1 MKKVWIIGILAL
13 LFTGCATQPVETV
26 SDIYVEQTAAA
37 AQQIIVD
44 LPEEA
49 AQPVMESGDGE
60 KLYLCGGYE
69 VRIQTLGSSDLSSV
83 LEEVTGYSKDRI
95 TLIETAAGPYR
106 RYDCSWCSAGA
117 EGELVARTA
126 ILDDGSYCYCVT
138 AMAASEDANDLKQQ
152 WQHLFSS
159 LKLG

>member
-1 MKKVWIIGILAL
+1 MKKVLIILLLSL
-13 LFTGCATQPVETV
+13 LFAGCAAQPVETV
-26 SDIYVEQTAAA
+26 SDIYVEQIPAAA
-37 AQQIIVD
+37 KQIIVD
-44 LPEEA
+44 L
-49 AQPVMESGDGE
+49 E

-69 VRIQTLGSSDLSSV
+69 VRVQTLYSSDLNSV

>member
-1 MKKVWIIGILAL
+1 MKKVLIILLLPL
-13 LFTGCATQPVETV
+13 LFTGCAAQPVETV
-26 SDIYVEQTAAA
+26 SDIYVEQIPAAA
-37 AQQIIVD
+37 KQIIVD

-69 VRIQTLGSSDLSSV
+69 VRVQTLHSGDLNSV
-83 LEEVTGYSKDRI
+83 LEEVTGYSKERI

-138 AMAASEDANDLKQQ
+138 AMAANEDANDLKQQ

-159 LKLG
+159 LQLG